1 MRNEPNIN
9 PSFRHYQAITD
20 AIKSMATATDPE
32 KSYRQQISVL
42 KKLLNSAKNS
52 SFGKQYG
59 FDEIIAGA
67 DIIKQFQQQ
76 VPIHSYLDM
85 KPWWVRALKGETG
98 VVTQGRLKYFALS
111 SGTSDDTTKYVPVSS
126 AQMMQFKRQSVKLS
140 IRIAL
145 NKNIPAS
152 VFSKHHLL
160 IGGSMD
166 LNYDGISYTGDLS
179 GITQLKIPFWYQ
191 SRAS

>member
-67 DIIKQFQQQ
+67 DVSYRLDIARS
-76 VPIHSYLDM
+76 VNRLGLNPIS
-85 KPWWVRALKGETG
+85 
-98 VVTQGRLKYFALS
+98 FAWNPEV
-111 SGTSDDTTKYVPVSS
+111 G
-126 AQMMQFKRQSVKLS
+126 
-140 IRIAL
+140 
-145 NKNIPAS
+145 
-152 VFSKHHLL
+152 
-160 IGGSMD
+160 IGNWKTPIG
-166 LNYDGISYTGDLS
+166 
-179 GITQLKIPFWYQ
+179 
-191 SRAS
+191 